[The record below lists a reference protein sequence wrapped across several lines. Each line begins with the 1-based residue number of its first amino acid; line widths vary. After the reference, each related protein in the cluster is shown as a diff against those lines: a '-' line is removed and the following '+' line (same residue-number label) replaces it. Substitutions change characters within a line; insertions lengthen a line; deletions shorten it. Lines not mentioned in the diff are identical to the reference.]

1 VTRTRRLVVEGVAAM
16 AESELRARISER
28 VAVDA
33 AWVDSAPLTEAIAAL
48 YVERGYLAARAV
60 ADFVTFEGDAAE
72 LRVRVVEGARTVL
85 KDVVTTGVAPERAAA
100 VSAAIAVEP
109 GQLWLPGTE
118 RDATRRLERFYLDG
132 GYRAASVQSRSATG
146 PDGRV
151 TLAFTVVEGPLSVV
165 NAVAVTGLDA
175 TKPGVADKAITL
187 RPGAP
192 AGQREAAETQR
203 RLYGLGL
210 FRSAEV
216 SFEPATAAGPLGG
229 AAGAQGVATPVNV
242 TVALQESRR
251 YQFRYGVQVSNQ
263 YGPVLEDFMSAVG
276 LAGDIRDRNFLG
288 RGFTLGA
295 ATRLEKNLQSLRWQF
310 SLPTMLDQRLQT
322 NVFAT
327 IRSESDTSDADIS
340 YVDKQRDVT
349 FEQRWRARRQIELSW
364 GYSYNVRDVGLAA
377 TRVDNAVPLVGGA
390 LASINGTFILDT
402 RDKPF
407 DASRGWFQSSNVQW
421 GLRSIGSDYNYLRML
436 LRQFYYR
443 PAGPVVLA
451 GGVRWGQ
458 MWGFSGTPPITVVD
472 QFFDAGGAQ
481 TVRGYQEDS
490 LSAIEI
496 NGAPVGGTKVL
507 LLNQE
512 VRFPIVWLLKGAA
525 FIDAG
530 NTFAPGSAI
539 ALNGLAVGVGAGIRI
554 MTPFAPIRIDVGF
567 PLDRRPGDR
576 GYRVHV
582 SIGQIF

>member
-1 VTRTRRLVVEGVAAM
+1 
-16 AESELRARISER
+16 
-28 VAVDA
+28 VAV
-33 AWVDSAPLTEAIAAL
+33 
-48 YVERGYLAARAV
+48 
-60 ADFVTFEGDAAE
+60 
-72 LRVRVVEGARTVL
+72 
-85 KDVVTTGVAPERAAA
+85 
-100 VSAAIAVEP
+100 
-109 GQLWLPGTE
+109 
-118 RDATRRLERFYLDG
+118 
-132 GYRAASVQSRSATG
+132 
-146 PDGRV
+146 
-151 TLAFTVVEGPLSVV
+151 
-165 NAVAVTGLDA
+165 
-175 TKPGVADKAITL
+175 
-187 RPGAP
+187 
-192 AGQREAAETQR
+192 
-203 RLYGLGL
+203 
-210 FRSAEV
+210 
-216 SFEPATAAGPLGG
+216 
-229 AAGAQGVATPVNV
+229 
-242 TVALQESRR
+242 
-251 YQFRYGVQVSNQ
+251 
-263 YGPVLEDFMSAVG
+263 
-276 LAGDIRDRNFLG
+276 
-288 RGFTLGA
+288 
-295 ATRLEKNLQSLRWQF
+295 
-310 SLPTMLDQRLQT
+310 LDQRLQT

-407 DASRGWFQSSNVQW
+407 DASRGWFQSSNIQW